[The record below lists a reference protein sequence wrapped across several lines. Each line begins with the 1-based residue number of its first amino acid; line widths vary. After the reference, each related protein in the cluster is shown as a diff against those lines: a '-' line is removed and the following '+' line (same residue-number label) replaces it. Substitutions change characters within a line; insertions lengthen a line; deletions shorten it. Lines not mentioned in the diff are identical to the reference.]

1 MTEIKATHLSTA
13 IFKDTPHKVDV
24 RQMYSQ
30 PDAQAMHITLQPGEA
45 LKPHKTPVDVFF
57 YILEGNPTVHI
68 ADESISYPKDTL
80 VESPKD
86 IVHYLSNEGTQV
98 ARILVVKTP
107 NPQSATRVL

>member
-1 MTEIKATHLSTA
+1 MNSQHLSTA
-13 IFKDTPHKVDV
+13 KFRDTPHKVDV
-24 RQMYSQ
+24 REMYSL
-30 PDAQAMHITLQPGEA
+30 PDAEVMHITLQPGEA

-68 ADESISYPKDTL
+68 GDEVESFPTDTI

-86 IVHYLSNEGTQV
+86 IVHYLSNQGDSV

-107 NPQSATRVL
+107 NPQTKRAL